1 MPTTEPGAV
10 ISFARELIRRRS
22 ITPADEGCL
31 DLIGTRLAAAGFQC
45 ERLDCEGVGNLWA
58 TLGGGE
64 PLFMFAG
71 HTDVVPPG
79 DEGAW
84 QSPPFEPTEHRGLLY
99 GRGAADMKSSL
110 AAMVVAAER
119 FLTRR
124 TPCGTLAFL
133 LTSDEEGDALYGT
146 RHVVEVLRARGIRPR
161 HCLVGEPSSSARLGD
176 VARNGRRGSL
186 NARLTVHGVQGH
198 VAYPELADNPVHAF
212 APALAELTRHV
223 WDEGNAWYPPTS
235 LQVANIAAGT
245 GASNVIPGELV
256 VGFNVRFNT
265 EQTAAGIRAEVAAIL
280 TRHGLSHTL
289 EWQLSGEPFLT
300 VEGDLTRAVREAVH
314 IETGSACAL
323 STSGGTS
330 DGRFIAT
337 LDCEVVEL
345 GPVNATIHKVD
356 EHVAVADLEPLAR
369 LYERV
374 IAALL

>member
-1 MPTTEPGAV
+1 
-10 ISFARELIRRRS
+10 
-22 ITPADEGCL
+22 
-31 DLIGTRLAAAGFQC
+31 
-45 ERLDCEGVGNLWA
+45 
-58 TLGGGE
+58 
-64 PLFMFAG
+64 
-71 HTDVVPPG
+71 
-79 DEGAW
+79 
-84 QSPPFEPTEHRGLLY
+84 
-99 GRGAADMKSSL
+99 
-110 AAMVVAAER
+110 
-119 FLTRR
+119 
-124 TPCGTLAFL
+124 
-133 LTSDEEGDALYGT
+133 
-146 RHVVEVLRARGIRPR
+146 
-161 HCLVGEPSSSARLGD
+161 

-198 VAYPELADNPVHAF
+198 VAYPELADTPVHAF